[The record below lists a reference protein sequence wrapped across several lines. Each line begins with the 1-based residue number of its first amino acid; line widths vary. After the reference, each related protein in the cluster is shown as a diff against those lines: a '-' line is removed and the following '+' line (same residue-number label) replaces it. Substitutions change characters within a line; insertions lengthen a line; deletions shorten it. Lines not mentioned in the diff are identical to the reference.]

1 MSASTSAGS
10 GATSAAAGSSSSSS
24 SAQSR
29 SSVLLDRIRAKSAQ
43 FRPLSE
49 LSKATR
55 TVLLDRRFSIDIEE
69 KAILQKCLD
78 LLQEKI
84 PVR

>member
-10 GATSAAAGSSSSSS
+10 GATSAAAASSSSS

>member
-10 GATSAAAGSSSSSS
+10 SAAAAAGSSTSSTS

-29 SSVLLDRIRAKSAQ
+29 SSVLLDRIRAKSAH
-43 FRPLSE
+43 FRPLSD